1 MSCPRRRPLKR
12 YLVTLLKIGI
22 SLAIIA
28 FLFWQATQPQKNG
41 TNVFTTLKDQPKNWP
56 LLGAAGLTCAVAVL
70 LTFVRWW
77 YLVRALELPFP
88 LAESL
93 RLGFL
98 GYLFNLAPMGIV
110 GGDLLKAVMLARQY
124 PRARARAV
132 ASVAMDRI
140 LGLFVLFVVAS
151 CAILLTG
158 CHRVGVAK
166 IRVPCQFILGFT
178 ALGGLALAGLMSP
191 VMTEGPLSRAL
202 GNIRHIGP
210 ALANLIEAMRMYRRK
225 PQVLLAATVMSVGV
239 HSLFVIGVFLIA
251 RGLPGDD
258 LSLGA
263 QFVAVPISSTTQA
276 LPLPFG
282 PFEFFLD
289 LFYAHLPGTATAI
302 PAGQGL
308 VVALAY
314 RLITILI
321 AAVGICYYLG
331 SRRELA
337 EVIQQAEH
345 EPGGLYMTETDKAA

>member
-1 MSCPRRRPLKR
+1 MKR
-12 YLVTLLKIGI
+12 YLVIVLKIAI

-28 FLFWQATQPQKNG
+28 FLVWRATLPQEDG
-41 TNVFTTLKDQPKNWP
+41 TNVFENLKNQPKDWP
-56 LLGAAGLTCAVAVL
+56 LLAAACLTCAVAVV

-77 YLVRALELPFP
+77 YLVRTLELPFH
-88 LAESL
+88 LTESL

-110 GGDLLKAVMLARQY
+110 GGDLLKAVMLARQH

-132 ASVAMDRI
+132 ASVAVDRI
-140 LGLFVLFVVAS
+140 VGLFVLFMVAS

-158 CHRVGVAK
+158 CHRVPVAE
-166 IRVPCQFILGFT
+166 IRVPCQVILVLT
-178 ALGGLALAGLMSP
+178 VLGGLALTGLMSP
-191 VMTEGPLSRAL
+191 GITDGRVSRAL
-202 GNIRHIGP
+202 ERIRHIGP
-210 ALANLIEAMRMYRRK
+210 ALASLIEAVRMYRRK
-225 PQVLLAATVMSVGV
+225 PHVLLAASAMSVGV

-251 RGLPGDD
+251 LGLPGDD

-276 LPLPFG
+276 LPLPLG

-289 LFYAHLPGTATAI
+289 LFYAHMPGTATTI

-331 SRRELA
+331 SRREVA

-345 EPGGLYMTETDKAA
+345 EPGGLNMSETDKAA